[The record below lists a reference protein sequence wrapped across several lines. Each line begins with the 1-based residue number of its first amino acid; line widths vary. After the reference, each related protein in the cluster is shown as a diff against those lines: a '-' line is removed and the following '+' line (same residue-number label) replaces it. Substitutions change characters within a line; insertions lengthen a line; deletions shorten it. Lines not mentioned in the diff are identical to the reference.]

1 MVSVNVIWI
10 LLGTV
15 LIFIMQAGFAML
27 ETGFTRAKN
36 AGNIMMK
43 NLMDFCI
50 GSVSFFV
57 IGFGLMFAKG
67 NGIIG
72 AIDLIHSGDYSSI
85 LPAGVPLQ
93 AYIVF
98 QMMFCCTSA
107 TICSGIL
114 AGRMKFST
122 YCILSV
128 VITAFIYPVSG
139 HWIWG
144 GGWLQN
150 IGFHDF
156 SGSTA
161 VHLLGG
167 TIGFAAASILGSR
180 IGKYDRDGKPV
191 PIQGHSITLGMLG
204 LFLLWTGW
212 FGFNGCSIVNI
223 ADEGVAEIVA
233 DIFVNTSLSAACAAI
248 TSMLFTKFR
257 YGKSDVSTTIN
268 GALAGLVSITA
279 GCDQVSALGA
289 MIIGAVAGIIVVLS
303 IEFVDTVLKIDD
315 PVGAV
320 SAHGV
325 CGAYGTIMVG
335 LLSTKTGLFYGKG
348 PEQFGIQCLG
358 VIAVVIFGTA
368 ASAVIVYILKNTIGL
383 RVTPEEEQAGLD
395 ISEHGIASAY
405 PDFMSAATFTG
416 FIPEKI
422 DTDADKVPEG
432 ISEDIDCL
440 PVADSTLTKVEIITK
455 PQRFEALKKAM
466 NDIGVTGMTVTQV
479 AGFGMQ
485 KGVTE
490 YYRGSETNVSLR
502 PKIKVEIVI
511 AKVPVEKVVNTAKR
525 VLYTGHI
532 GDGKIFVYD
541 VKNVLRIRTGE
552 YGYDAMQGVD
562 E

>member
-50 GSVSFFV
+50 GSVVFFV

-72 AIDLIHSGDYSSI
+72 TIDIIHSGDYSSI
-85 LPAGVPLQ
+85 LPQGVPLK

-98 QMMFCCTSA
+98 QLMFACTAA

-114 AGRMKFST
+114 AGRVKFAA
-122 YCILSV
+122 YCILSAV
-128 VITAFIYPVSG
+128 VTAFVYPVSG

-144 GGWLQN
+144 GGWLAN
-150 IGFHDF
+150 LGFHDF

-167 TIGFAAASILGSR
+167 IIGFVAAAILGPR
-180 IGKYDRDGKPV
+180 IGKYDKDGNPV
-191 PIQGHSITLGMLG
+191 PIQGHSITLGTLG
-204 LFLLWTGW
+204 IFLLWIGW
-212 FGFNGCSIVNI
+212 FGFNGCSTINI
-223 ADEGVAEIVA
+223 ADSDTANVAA
-233 DIFVNTSLSAACAAI
+233 DIFINTSLSASCAGIAA
-248 TSMLFTKFR
+248 MLFSKFR

-268 GALAGLVSITA
+268 GVLGGLVSITA
-279 GCDQVSALGA
+279 GCDQVSGPGA
-289 MIIGAVAGIIVVLS
+289 IIIGSLAGVIVVLS
-303 IEFVDTVLKIDD
+303 IEIVDNVLKVDD
-315 PVGAV
+315 PVGAI
-320 SAHGV
+320 SAHAV

-335 LLSTKTGLFYGKG
+335 LLSKSTGLFYGKG
-348 PEQFGIQCLG
+348 PEQLGIQIIG
-358 VIAVVIFGTA
+358 VIAVAIFGTC
-368 ASAVIVYILKNTIGL
+368 ASAIVMYILKCTIGV
-383 RVTPEEEQAGLD
+383 RVSAEEEQAGLD
-395 ISEHGIASAY
+395 ISEHGLSNAY
-405 PDFMSAATFTG
+405 PDFMTVSAFTG
-416 FIPEKI
+416 FTPENI
-422 DTDADKVPEG
+422 GSDETIPEG
-432 ISEDIDCL
+432 ISEDIEKL
-440 PVADSTLTKVEIITK
+440 PVAESTITKVEIITK

-485 KGVTE
+485 KGVSE
-490 YYRGSETNVSLR
+490 YYRGSEITASLR

-511 AKVPVEKVVNTAKR
+511 AKVPVEKVVNTAKK

-552 YGYDAMQGVD
+552 LGYEAMQGVD